1 MHIDIPRA
9 LFDSPVELFLLE
21 PRHVTDQ
28 YVAWLNE
35 PVINRY
41 LESRFQ
47 AHTVESTR
55 AFVGALLDS
64 ADNLFLGI
72 RYRPGGNAQ
81 HGNHV
86 GNIKLG
92 PINWQHRTGE
102 IGLMIGDR
110 AAWGKGVAS
119 TSIGLLCEIAQM
131 PLRLRKVTAGC
142 YASHIGSRR
151 AFEKA
156 GFTLEG
162 IRKEQFLF
170 DGHPE
175 DVVLLGRLL
184 ELGSGRQHP

>member
-92 PINWQHRTGE
+92 PINWPHRTGE
-102 IGLMIGDR
+102 IGLMIG
-110 AAWGKGVAS
+110 
-119 TSIGLLCEIAQM
+119 
-131 PLRLRKVTAGC
+131 
-142 YASHIGSRR
+142 
-151 AFEKA
+151 
-156 GFTLEG
+156 
-162 IRKEQFLF
+162 
-170 DGHPE
+170 
-175 DVVLLGRLL
+175 
-184 ELGSGRQHP
+184 

>member
-1 MHIDIPRA
+1 MRLELPPAQIDS
-9 LFDSPVELFLLE
+9 DVELFLLE
-21 PRHVTDQ
+21 PSHVTDQ
-28 YVAWLNE
+28 YVTWLND
-35 PVINRY
+35 PATNRY
-41 LESRFQ
+41 LESRLIVN
-47 AHTVESTR
+47 TVESTR
-55 AFVGALLDS
+55 AFVSANLGSSDS
-64 ADNLFLGI
+64 VFLGI
-72 RYRPGGNAQ
+72 RYRSAGSAQ
-81 HGNHV
+81 SSGHV

-110 AAWGKGVAS
+110 AAWAKGVAS
-119 TSIGLLCEIAQM
+119 TSIGLLCKIAQM

-184 ELGSGRQHP
+184 EGT